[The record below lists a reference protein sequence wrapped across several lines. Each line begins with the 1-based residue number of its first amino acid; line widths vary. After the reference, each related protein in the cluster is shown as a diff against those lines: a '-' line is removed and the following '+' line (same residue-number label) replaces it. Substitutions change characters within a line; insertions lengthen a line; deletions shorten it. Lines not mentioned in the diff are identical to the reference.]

1 MKNTTK
7 FHVVV
12 VSSHKALKNSQRDSP
27 AEVVCV
33 SSQTLLFG
41 PCPNGLWPYQGYRSD
56 FSAHWYQAGLKLC
69 SGVENSSSHGL
80 AWVGAWGSWAKI
92 KFSHNNLFEKDA
104 QEEIPLAAGDGTG
117 WDRNEMGQEHKHSS
131 FGAHFAQ

>member
-1 MKNTTK
+1 MWLWCPVIKL
-7 FHVVV
+7 
-12 VSSHKALKNSQRDSP
+12 LKTVREILQLRLSVCP
-27 AEVVCV
+27 AKPSTLVHAQMASGHTRVTEVTSVP
-33 SSQTLLFG
+33 T
-41 PCPNGLWPYQGYRSD
+41 
-56 FSAHWYQAGLKLC
+56 WYQAGLKLC

-104 QEEIPLAAGDGTG
+104 QEESPLAAGDGTG